1 MGAQMSTDTI
11 SKIAAASLT
20 QAQRRALEV
29 MAAGRIVRVTGGWRG
44 RGTPLIRI
52 TTAQS
57 LIENGLA
64 YVHTME
70 GRRQIFPSAAGRL
83 LLRKGGW

>member
-1 MGAQMSTDTI
+1 MTTDTI

-29 MAAGRIVRVTGGWRG
+29 MSAARIVRVTGGWRG
-44 RGTPLIRI
+44 RGTPLIQP
-52 TTAQS
+52 TTAQA
-57 LIENGLA
+57 LIDRGLA
-64 YVHTME
+64 YVHTLN
-70 GRRQIFPSAAGRL
+70 GRKQIFPSAAGRL